1 MHSIKQKTLYKT
13 SMNKIFRF
21 QLLFAFL
28 LVTFIASA
36 QKISFEAGFTNP
48 VRYGN
53 GVSRTFLNGNQLGF
67 SAIIPL
73 KNNFS
78 LLTGALYTVAYND
91 KLQGYPSSTEV
102 HYYTFG
108 HFADVPLRAM
118 YTLPLSK
125 SVKLF
130 AYAGPNLNIGL
141 SQLEVKTST
150 YDQISA
156 ATTNLYTDSLYR
168 VNLQLGAGG
177 GIQWNK
183 VTLKGGYDFGILN
196 LNQTTTD
203 KLFQKGWYA
212 TLSYEF
218 GELSLFDKKVKKE
231 KKDTKKKKK

>member
-91 KLQGYPSSTEV
+91 KLQGYRITSYNV
-102 HYYTFG
+102 CYTKL
-108 HFADVPLRAM
+108 LRLYFELRNAIENGQ
-118 YTLPLSK
+118 K
-125 SVKLF
+125 SIFIK
-130 AYAGPNLNIGL
+130 A
-141 SQLEVKTST
+141 
-150 YDQISA
+150 
-156 ATTNLYTDSLYR
+156 
-168 VNLQLGAGG
+168 
-177 GIQWNK
+177 
-183 VTLKGGYDFGILN
+183 
-196 LNQTTTD
+196 
-203 KLFQKGWYA
+203 FQCFR
-212 TLSYEF
+212 S
-218 GELSLFDKKVKKE
+218 
-231 KKDTKKKKK
+231 